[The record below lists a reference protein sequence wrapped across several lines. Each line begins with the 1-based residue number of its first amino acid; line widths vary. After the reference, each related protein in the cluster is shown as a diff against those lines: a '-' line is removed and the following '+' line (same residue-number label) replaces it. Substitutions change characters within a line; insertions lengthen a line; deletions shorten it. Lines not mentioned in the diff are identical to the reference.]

1 MRTKQEQIEKIQ
13 EIINNCY
20 EVDSYIAAEG
30 SEGGYIDT
38 EEAAKAIVEAG
49 YGDVSEYK
57 AEREMLGSQ
66 IKVLKQRLN
75 NKYVEIEQLKSEFN
89 QLQTNAEILA
99 SGVRDLNHENYELTQ
114 KLAKQTRIARDANA
128 KCTGAERYLRPFQYK
143 ADRLETKC
151 NDLKRLSDWQREEI
165 KRLKA
170 EVNKGCDNCETVKQA
185 QIDALTKLKD
195 SYGLYYLSAFG
206 VKERMLADILNP
218 MIEELKK

>member
-1 MRTKQEQIEKIQ
+1 MKTEQEQIEEMSCILTML
-13 EIINNCY
+13 INCGGGCMAQY
-20 EVDSYIAAEG
+20 CHLVDNY
-30 SEGGYIDT
+30 
-38 EEAAKAIVEAG
+38 AKKLIEAG

-57 AEREMLGSQ
+57 AEIER
-66 IKVLKQRLN
+66 LKAEYE
-75 NKYVEIEQLKSEFN
+75 K
-89 QLQTNAEILA
+89 LQTNAEILA

-165 KRLKA
+165 KWLKA

-185 QIDALTKLKD
+185 QIDVLNKAKKR
-195 SYGLYYLSAFG
+195 SYCDNDFMDGKWHRYVLVSDIDELI
-206 VKERMLADILNP
+206 KEVQN
-218 MIEELKK
+218 E